1 VKEVFA
7 AACLVALAASR
18 GLAGADEGSDES
30 PEATPVRSPD
40 ASWAEVFRGPFA
52 PSQLFAMPTA
62 KVVGAYQLRLYGDAS
77 LLSEQDVLSTSSV
90 AAIGFG
96 DLAQLEYRQSAALSG
111 DERSHRDLLGL
122 PSIGLQFEVPLRERR
137 YVPRFGLALRL
148 GLPLE
153 SEGTRVDGLARRFE
167 ERATDLY
174 LVSSLPLSRV
184 ALHVGARIT
193 AASIE
198 EVGAGDSPSEVKR
211 TLVLP
216 AFGVGFAVN
225 RRSSLIFEAAMIP
238 RFELPSAGEAGAI
251 GSDPYG
257 RAGIRWAALPW
268 LTVDASVGYHLELE
282 RRSERPKTG
291 ADALVDWDIR
301 LGGEIA
307 IPWGAVVCRNFGIFC
322 S

>member
-1 VKEVFA
+1 VKEFF
-7 AACLVALAASR
+7 AACLVALGTGH
-18 GLAGADEGSDES
+18 GLAEADEVERA
-30 PEATPVRSPD
+30 PAAEPVRRAD
-40 ASWAEVFRGPFA
+40 ATWAEIFRGPFA

-90 AAIGFG
+90 AALGFG

-111 DERSHRDLLGL
+111 DSRSRDLLGL
-122 PSIGLQFEVPLRERR
+122 PSIGVQFEVPLQERR
-137 YVPRFGLALRL
+137 YVPRFGLALRF
-148 GLPLE
+148 GLPRE
-153 SEGTRVDGLARRFE
+153 DAGTSINGLSRRFE

-198 EVGAGDSPSEVKR
+198 ELGAGDAAEVKR

-216 AFGVGFAVN
+216 ALGVGFAVN
-225 RRSSLIFEAAMIP
+225 HSSSLIFEAAMIP
-238 RFELPSAGEAGAI
+238 RFELPSEDAAGAI
-251 GSDPYG
+251 GSAPYG
-257 RAGIRWAALPW
+257 RAGIRWTALPW

-282 RRSERPKTG
+282 RRSERPETG

-301 LGGEIA
+301 LGGELA